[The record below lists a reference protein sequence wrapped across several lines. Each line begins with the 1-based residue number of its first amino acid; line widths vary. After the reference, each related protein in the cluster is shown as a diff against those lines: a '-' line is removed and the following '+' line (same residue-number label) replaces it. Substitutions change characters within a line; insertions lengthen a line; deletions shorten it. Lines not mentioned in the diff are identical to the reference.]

1 MVIGTAVVT
10 MVRRKI
16 SKGKFVFALV
26 ATAAI
31 FALGLLLGLVVE
43 GKRVNYVAQ
52 VYQTHAVN
60 FISSQ
65 LQYDYLLS
73 LKDQSSCPTVYAG
86 LDANLA
92 NLDQTRQKLERY
104 SQDNQISKEEFELL
118 RRQYA
123 LEQLRYWFLAGHVKD
138 LCKTGA
144 VRLIYFYSDGATCPG
159 CEQQAFV
166 LTYLKKKLGDKLLVF
181 SFDERMDEPLIKLLK
196 KQYAVTRYPA
206 LIVEETTVE
215 SDYFVSKN
223 ELLKMICS
231 YNGDKENCPAGRED
245 SR

>member
-1 MVIGTAVVT
+1 MVQ
-10 MVRRKI
+10 RKI
-16 SKGKFVFALV
+16 SKGKFVVALLV
-26 ATAAI
+26 TAAI

-43 GKRVNYVAQ
+43 GKRVNYAAQ

-73 LKDQSSCPTVYAG
+73 LQDQASCPTIYAG

-92 NLDQTRQKLERY
+92 TLDQTRQKLERY
-104 SQDNQISKEEFELL
+104 SQDSQISKQEFELL

-138 LCKTGA
+138 LCQTGA
-144 VRLIYFYSDGATCPG
+144 VRIIYFYSDGEICPG

-166 LTYLKKKLGDKLLVF
+166 LTYLKKKLGQKVLVF
-181 SFDERMDEPLIKLLK
+181 SLDERMDEPLIKLLK
-196 KQYAVTRYPA
+196 QQYNVTRYPS
-206 LIVEETTVE
+206 LIIEERKVD
-215 SDYFVSKN
+215 SDNFVSKAK
-223 ELLKMICS
+223 LLEMICE
-231 YNGDKENCPAGRED
+231 DTRDEKNC
-245 SR
+245 S